1 MYNFY
6 RVDFDRL
13 IVMMIP
19 KWYHKAIIVSY
30 LKSLLTP
37 IKTMSLRFNQKR
49 SLDEYKIAHNGQV
62 CYLRKV
68 LNDSF
73 DPTLR
78 RIQIVDGNR
87 YSPMYIYTDPE
98 MKPKFLN
105 TIHLRDESVYQD
117 TGIDFLVLLP
127 KEVYDKQI
135 TQIQN
140 TTRFYDVEGVVD
152 YYKLASKRYKIQLL

>member
-1 MYNFY
+1 
-6 RVDFDRL
+6 
-13 IVMMIP
+13 
-19 KWYHKAIIVSY
+19 
-30 LKSLLTP
+30 
-37 IKTMSLRFNQKR
+37 
-49 SLDEYKIAHNGQV
+49 
-62 CYLRKV
+62 
-68 LNDSF
+68 
-73 DPTLR
+73 
-78 RIQIVDGNR
+78 
-87 YSPMYIYTDPE
+87 

-105 TIHLRDESVYQD
+105 TINLRDESVYQD